1 MYLRLPPS
9 DQLVVQEMPDVI
21 DPFTE
26 SITQQF
32 PLGAELFYA
41 ERKFRYSKN
50 GGTALAVAKLV
61 QQAVPLAGH
70 IDEAVDIPAI
80 GSKTIAFTAA
90 VDPTDAVVVDGL
102 ADGYILVNDDT
113 GEGYIYRIKSHPVMP
128 GATSIVIT
136 LYDPILVALVA
147 ASTATV
153 FYNKYKSLII
163 HPSPPT
169 ALVIGVPVIAVTA
182 SYYFWSQ
189 VGGICPVLADGTL
202 VINNGVSP
210 SESVDG
216 AVSPQEI
223 VLTEAAPNT
232 LTAAQLRTA
241 TNRVGTVVAVNATTE
256 YALIDLAIER

>member
-1 MYLRLPPS
+1 
-9 DQLVVQEMPDVI
+9 
-21 DPFTE
+21 
-26 SITQQF
+26 
-32 PLGAELFYA
+32 
-41 ERKFRYSKN
+41 
-50 GGTALAVAKLV
+50 
-61 QQAVPLAGH
+61 
-70 IDEAVDIPAI
+70 
-80 GSKTIAFTAA
+80 
-90 VDPTDAVVVDGL
+90 
-102 ADGYILVNDDT
+102 
-113 GEGYIYRIKSHPVMP
+113 MP

-169 ALVIGVPVIAVTA
+169 ALVVGVPVIAVTA
-182 SYYFWSQ
+182 SYYFWAQ
-189 VGGICPVLADGTL
+189 VGGLCPVLADGTL

-216 AVSPQEI
+216 AVSPQEV

-256 YALIDLAIER
+256 YAVIDLSIER